1 MSETTVV
8 GFALSDVVSLGGNA
22 AALKLAVQGGF
33 QIEV

>member
-22 AALKLAVQGGF
+22 ALKLAVQGGF